1 MLNLNPALRSQLRA
15 KAHVL
20 HPVVMVAEAGLTAP
34 VLHEIDVNLLSH
46 ELIKIRVF
54 NDDRAQREEML
65 AEICTQLG
73 ASPVQHIGKILV
85 IYRLTDK
92 SAVKPATGTRA
103 RRKKRPT
110 KRSFQGGN

>member
-15 KAHVL
+15 KAHTL
-20 HPVVMVAEAGLTAP
+20 HPVVMVAEAGLTPP
-34 VLHEIDVNLLSH
+34 VMHEIDVNLISH
-46 ELIKIRVF
+46 ELIKIRIF
-54 NDDRAQREEML
+54 NDDRTQREEML
-65 AEICTQLG
+65 KEICTQLG

-85 IYRLTDK
+85 IYRQANE
-92 SAVKPATGTRA
+92 SPEKPATGTRA